1 MHPVPWLEYFHYTNF
16 FIFYLDHFSDDQQQ
30 TLNSRSVSTS
40 PLSSSP
46 IRAPPCRPPFSPPR
60 LPEAAPPLLAG
71 GQPASFQSRFRFPPV
86 PTAAAATPPPPHF
99 NDGSL
104 KGRRCE
110 PTWTGIM
117 TGESAQ
123 HRWQNESPVMLLDP
137 AAVHCFPDSE
147 NVTQDESSSWMTASQ
162 EETGCGRSFPSHPLY
177 SSLHVSDSGSQ
188 YNSLTRRSNY
198 CRQDSQNSCN
208 VDSQN
213 RNDFDSPKSRNLNF
227 QPSINNNENSS
238 NFSSKKCSLNSQYSC
253 SLSSQ
258 NKSKFS
264 NQNSRNVSNQN
275 SICSSQNSSN
285 FSNQRSKQL
294 SSQNSCNFSSQN
306 SNSFSSQNSCNFSSQ
321 NSNSFNSQNS
331 CNFSSQNSNSFNSLI
346 PVTIFPQEEPAP
358 LIEHETGETR

>member
-1 MHPVPWLEYFHYTNF
+1 
-16 FIFYLDHFSDDQQQ
+16 
-30 TLNSRSVSTS
+30 
-40 PLSSSP
+40 
-46 IRAPPCRPPFSPPR
+46 
-60 LPEAAPPLLAG
+60 
-71 GQPASFQSRFRFPPV
+71 V
-86 PTAAAATPPPPHF
+86 PTAAAATPAPHF

-104 KGRRCE
+104 KVSRCE
-110 PTWTGIM
+110 PARTGTL

-147 NVTQDESSSWMTASQ
+147 NVTQDESSSWMSTSQ
-162 EETGCGRSFPSHPLY
+162 EETGCGGRSFPSHPLY
-177 SSLHVSDSGSQ
+177 SSLHVSDGGRQ

-198 CRQDSQNSCN
+198 CGQNSPNSCN

-213 RNDFDSPKSRNLNF
+213 RNDFNSPKNRNLNF
-227 QPSINNNENSS
+227 QPSINDSENS
-238 NFSSKKCSLNSQYSC
+238 NQFSSKNCSLNSQYSC
-253 SLSSQ
+253 NLSSQ
-258 NKSKFS
+258 HKSKFC

-275 SICSSQNSSN
+275 SIWSSQNSSPLDSQNSNN
-285 FSNQRSKQL
+285 FSSQNSCNFSSQNSKQL

-306 SNSFSSQNSCNFSSQ
+306 SNSF
-321 NSNSFNSQNS
+321 NSQKS